1 MQGVRADMMCLL
13 SALVLRRCM
22 SGTAPAAVPLQDNL
36 DAIARGAP
44 CTPAAAT
51 LT

>member
-1 MQGVRADMMCLL
+1 MQGARADMMCLL

-22 SGTAPAAVPLQDNL
+22 GSTVAFALPSQDNL

-44 CTPAAAT
+44 RAPAAAT